1 MITGIFRAFGRKV
14 SFFDKLAALD
24 YPFLTVLVL
33 IASVGVLMLYSTAG
47 GSMEHRGWAQLSR
60 LSVGMGLLLLAVLVD
75 IKIWIRLAYPIYI
88 LALGMLFLVE
98 FIGYQSMGAQRWL
111 HFATFSVQP
120 SEPMK
125 IALVLVLAR
134 YYHDLAAEKTAS
146 FSSMVFPL
154 ILISLP
160 VVLLLRQ
167 PDLGTAVL
175 TMLLGVGILFL
186 AGIRY
191 RYFISAILLG
201 LASLPLIWQFVL
213 HPYQQ
218 QRILTFLYPEQD
230 PMGAGY
236 HILQSKIALGSGGVF
251 GHGYLGGTQN
261 HLDFL
266 PEKETDFIFTVLAE
280 EIGLMGSFGLMLLY
294 AIALLLMFLIAVR
307 SSSHFG
313 RMLAMGFGI
322 NFFLHAFG
330 NIAMVTGLIPVV
342 GMPLPLVS
350 YGGSAIVS
358 MLFGFGLVMNVHVHQ
373 SIGVGSAANLD
384 LR

>member
-1 MITGIFRAFGRKV
+1 MIIGVFRAFGRRV
-14 SFFDKLAALD
+14 PFFSKLLALNFT
-24 YPFLTVLVL
+24 FLSVLVL
-33 IASVGVLMLYSTAG
+33 IAGVGLLMLYSTAG
-47 GSMEHRGWAQLSR
+47 GSMENRGWAQLSR
-60 LSVGMGLLLLAVLVD
+60 LSIGMGLLLLVALVD
-75 IKIWIRLAYPIYI
+75 IRIWIKFAYVIYT
-88 LALGMLFLVE
+88 LVLVALFLVE
-98 FIGYQSMGAQRWL
+98 FVGFQSMGAQRWL
-111 HFATFSVQP
+111 RVASFSLQP

-125 IALVLVLAR
+125 IALVLALAR
-134 YYHDLAAEKTAS
+134 YYQDLPIDGIAR
-146 FSSMVFPL
+146 FSSIIFPL
-154 ILISLP
+154 ILIALP
-160 VVLLLRQ
+160 VLLLLRQ
-167 PDLGTAVL
+167 PDLGTAML
-175 TMLLGVGILFL
+175 TILLGVGVLFL
-186 AGIRY
+186 AGVRY
-191 RYFISAILLG
+191 RYFISLMLLG
-201 LASLPLIWQFVL
+201 FMSMPLIWQFGL

-230 PMGAGY
+230 PLGAGY

-280 EIGLMGSFGLMLLY
+280 EIGLIGSLGLMFLY
-294 AIALLLMFLIAVR
+294 AIALLFVFLIAMR

-313 RMLAMGFGI
+313 RMLAMGLGI
-322 NFFLHAFG
+322 NFFLHAFS

-350 YGGSAIVS
+350 YGGSALVA

-373 SIGVGSAANLD
+373 TISAEPTTTID

>member
-1 MITGIFRAFGRKV
+1 MIAVIFRAFGRRV
-14 SFFDKLAALD
+14 SFLDKLAALN
-24 YPFLTVLVL
+24 YGFLLVLVF
-33 IASVGVLMLYSTAG
+33 IASIGVLMLYSTAG
-47 GSMEHRGWAQLSR
+47 GSMEHRGWAQISR
-60 LSVGMGLLLLAVLVD
+60 LSIGMGLLLLAVLVD
-75 IKIWIRLAYPIYI
+75 IKIWIRIAYPFYF
-88 LALGMLFLVE
+88 LMLGTLFLVE
-98 FIGYQSMGAQRWL
+98 FVGYQSMGAQRWL
-111 HFATFSVQP
+111 DVAFFSLQP

-125 IALVLVLAR
+125 IALVLALAR
-134 YYHDLAAEKTAS
+134 YYHDLPAERIVW
-146 FSSMVFPL
+146 FSSMIVPL
-154 ILISLP
+154 ILIALP

-167 PDLGTAVL
+167 PDLGTAIL
-175 TMLLGVGILFL
+175 TMLLGVGVLFL

-201 LASLPLIWQFVL
+201 LVSLPFIWQFVL
-213 HPYQQ
+213 HPYQK
-218 QRILTFLYPEQD
+218 QRVLTFLYPEQD

-280 EIGLMGSFGLMLLY
+280 EIGLIGSLGLMFLYSIVLLF
-294 AIALLLMFLIAVR
+294 MFLIAKR

-313 RMLAMGFGI
+313 RMLAMGLGV
-322 NFFLHAFG
+322 NFFLHAFS

-350 YGGSAIVS
+350 YGGSAIVA

-373 SIGVGSAANLD
+373 SIGAGSAVSLD